1 MYRKQI
7 RELGVKCDDLQIQLF
22 RSEGKRLA
30 LETKLKRMDSPA
42 LSSDADDISSRS
54 SQEINVQNYPDEQ
67 PSPTSDHKEPPGE
80 TRNREDPHESLQ
92 TEKDAQIV
100 MNGAPTFKSKTS
112 KLYNGTEHGRR

>member
-1 MYRKQI
+1 M
-7 RELGVKCDDLQIQLF
+7 
-22 RSEGKRLA
+22 
-30 LETKLKRMDSPA
+30 SPQ
-42 LSSDADDISSRS
+42 SSDADDISSRS

-112 KLYNGTEHGRR
+112 KLYNGTEHGRRKGALRKKNPSHREVEFTTSESETDGTP